1 MAVRASGARW
11 LVLLVLAVVAVL
23 LYRHFELGG
32 LLTLDTLKSSRDAL
46 AALYQQ
52 RPLFTVATFFVIYV
66 AMAALSFPGASI
78 LTLAAGAMF
87 GLGLG
92 LLVVSFASS
101 IGALLAFLMSRYLL
115 REWVQAR
122 FGKQLAPVNE
132 GMQRDGIFY
141 LLTLRLLPVFP
152 FFVVNLL
159 AGLTPIAARR
169 FYWVSQFGMHGPV
182 VTSGRRQEARG
193 VWRSVLLMWRL
204 RWRYWRGEPAEA
216 LAKAYR

>member
-52 RPLFTVATFFVIYV
+52 RPLFTVATFFAIYV

-169 FYWVSQFGMHGPV
+169 FYWVSQLGMHGPV